1 MSSAKRKSHPE
12 QPQPLENAL
21 RALKAELE
29 ATNLLALN
37 ATIRSAQNGTSG
49 EELFAAL
56 REIRDHAKRSL
67 DYLARH
73 EARATSN

>member
-1 MSSAKRKSHPE
+1 MSSAKRKSNPE
-12 QPQPLENAL
+12 QSQQLENAL
-21 RALKAELE
+21 SSLKAELE
-29 ATNLLALN
+29 ATDLLALN
-37 ATIRSAQNGTSG
+37 ATIRSAQDGASG

-73 EARATSN
+73 EARIASN

>member
-12 QPQPLENAL
+12 ASQPLENPL
-21 RALKAELE
+21 SSLKAELE
-29 ATNLLALN
+29 ATDLLALN
-37 ATIRSAQNGTSG
+37 ATIRSAQNGASG

-56 REIRDHAKRSL
+56 REIRDHARRSL

-73 EARATSN
+73 EARATSS